1 MIFIE
6 LTYST
11 IRSGTNKTFDINP
24 HIIKTMTEY
33 QDEDGTHR
41 STKIIFGC
49 DSDVVEVDETKAGI
63 KDRILAASAHHRI
76 QQRLISE
83 RIKNE

>member
-24 HIIKTMTEY
+24 AIIKTMTEY
-33 QDEDGTHR
+33 FDEDGKHK
-41 STKIIFGC
+41 STKLVCGC
-49 DSDVVEVDETKAGI
+49 DQWQIEVDETKDYV
-63 KDRILAASAHHRI
+63 KCLI
-76 QQRLISE
+76 QEARNQMRVTLS
-83 RIKNE
+83 